1 MALLIDGYNLLHVT
15 EIFGGPGAGTELHRT
30 RMALLDYLAAAI
42 DDRERRQT
50 AIVFDAAGA
59 PPGLPS
65 SLVHKNIRVYFAR
78 RHSDADEL
86 IEELLEKHSAPR
98 SLLVVSSDH
107 RIQRAARHHGASYID
122 SDKWYAELRARRHDG
137 AHGADQMHVK
147 PDSDVARDEVAY
159 WVDEFADAPP
169 DDPGTN
175 PFPPGYADD
184 ILREE

>member
-15 EIFGGPGAGTELHRT
+15 EIFGRPGAGTELHRT
-30 RMALLDYLAAAI
+30 RLALLDYLAAAI
-42 DDRERRQT
+42 EDRERRQT

-65 SLVHKNIRVYFAR
+65 SLVHKDIKVYFAR

-98 SLLVVSSDH
+98 SLLVVSGDH

-137 AHGADQMHVK
+137 AHGADPMHVK
-147 PDSDVARDEVAY
+147 PDSNVARDEVAY

-169 DDPGTN
+169 DDKTAN

-184 ILREE
+184 VLNDD